1 MTPIR
6 EYYNTMMAISQEVK
20 ASHLHMIASLRELG
34 EILGKRTE
42 SKLLMIAVA
51 PTIQTEGRD
60 KDSLNDDES
69 CGIYLLKSLSLRD
82 SNDARLE
89 ALELCQ
95 KAVNNARAYMLEKEG
110 SACLPFGRL
119 DYESIS
125 IEVESDLPGYYGY
138 SLAFSFTNSL

>member
-20 ASHLHMIASLRELG
+20 ASHFDMIASLRELG

-42 SKLLMIAVA
+42 SKLMMVAVA

-69 CGIYLLKSLSLRD
+69 CGIYLLKSISLRD
-82 SNDARLE
+82 GNDARLG
-89 ALELCQ
+89 ALEVTQ
-95 KAVNNARAYMLEKEG
+95 KAVEKARNFLLENEG
-110 SACLPFGRL
+110 SQCMPFGRL
-119 DYESIS
+119 QYDAIS